1 MKRLR
6 FLPRFTGKIGILPRS
21 VDTVR
26 HVTSTLRLSC
36 INDHLTFC
44 GFAVFLNHRRDDGDD
59 IDTHVK
65 TIPLEMA
72 DISDRLDII
81 ANL

>member
-26 HVTSTLRLSC
+26 HVTSTLCLLC
-36 INDHLTFC
+36 VNDYSTSC
-44 GFAVFLNHRRDDGDD
+44 GFAVFVKHRRDDGD
-59 IDTHVK
+59 IDTLVK

-72 DISDRLDII
+72 DVSDKLDII